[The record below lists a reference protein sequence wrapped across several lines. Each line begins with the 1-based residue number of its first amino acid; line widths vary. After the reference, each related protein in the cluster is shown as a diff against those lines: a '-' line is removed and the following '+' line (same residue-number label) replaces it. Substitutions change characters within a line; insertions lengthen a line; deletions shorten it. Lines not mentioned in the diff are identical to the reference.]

1 MWRLVGMESTT
12 NTVMGGDAA
21 LVEQALRGDRGAFAR
36 LVSLH
41 QGAASAVAY
50 SICGDFHTSEDI
62 AQEAFVA
69 AWKKLGELR
78 EKDHFRPWV
87 CTMARNGALARIRR
101 SARRGEGTNA
111 DGEEAADAGDG
122 PSAEAMKAEEAALVW
137 GMIDAMDETYREPL
151 ILFYREE
158 QSAAAVASALD
169 LSEEA
174 VRQRLSR
181 GRVLL
186 REELARRVEGAL
198 FRSRPGPVFTSA
210 VMGALPPVAVAGVGL
225 SLAASSAKAAGGTG
239 AASSGGGGASVFGIG
254 AFLAQ
259 LASAF
264 VGVLSLYLLL
274 RFLFAHEIPRGLRTA
289 VLKAAGG
296 ALALVL
302 LFAGLVTW
310 IILSGAKL
318 GFAGIPPMPIAIA
331 FVILFLTPILFLSLR
346 ASKEIGKYSVG
357 TCGVKRV
364 VRRRS
369 RIRFLGLPLY
379 DVAFGP
385 DPEKGEKTGMARG
398 WLAFGD
404 TAVGLVAFGGVA
416 LGLVACGGF
425 AFGALSIGGLVGG
438 YFSLG
443 GFALGWIACGGVAVG
458 WNLALGGFT
467 VAHGLAVGGVAISVT
482 EALGGVSSAPMAN
495 LQATVDRMNGPGWPG
510 NLIRFLPYT
519 CVLSL
524 LGIPGL
530 WMGLRYFH
538 GKERGKAL
546 FR

>member
-1 MWRLVGMESTT
+1 MESTT
-12 NTVMGGDAA
+12 NTLTGGDAA

-50 SICGDFHTSEDI
+50 SICGDFHASEDI
-62 AQEAFVA
+62 AQEAFVS

-78 EKDHFRPWV
+78 EKDRFRPWV
-87 CTMARNGALARIRR
+87 CTMARNGALARVRR
-101 SARRGEGTNA
+101 SARRGEDAGA
-111 DGEEAADAGDG
+111 DSAEAADTGGG

-137 GMIDAMDETYREPL
+137 GTIDAMDEAYREPL

-158 QSAAAVASALD
+158 ESVAAVASALE

-186 REELARRVEGAL
+186 REELTRRVEGAL
-198 FRSRPGPVFTSA
+198 FRSRPGPVFTAA

-225 SLAASSAKAAGGTG
+225 AFAASSAKAAGGTG
-239 AASSGGGGASVFGIG
+239 AASSGGGGASALGLGGI
-254 AFLAQ
+254 LAQ
-259 LASAF
+259 FASAL
-264 VGVLSLYLLL
+264 VGVLSAYLLV
-274 RFLFAHEIPRGLRTA
+274 RFLFAKEIPRGLRMT
-289 VLKAAGG
+289 VLKAVGG
-296 ALALVL
+296 SIAFVL

-318 GFAGIPPMPIAIA
+318 GFGGIPPLPVAIA
-331 FVILFLTPILFLSLR
+331 FAVLFLTPILILSIR
-346 ASKEIGKYSVG
+346 ASKEIQKYSIG
-357 TCGVKRV
+357 TCGTRRV

-369 RIRFLGLPLY
+369 RIRVFGLPLY

-385 DPEKGEKTGMARG
+385 DPEKGEKAGFARG

-404 TAVGLVAFGGVA
+404 TAVGLVAFGGVS
-416 LGLVACGGF
+416 LGLISCGGF
-425 AFGALSIGGLVGG
+425 AFGGLAIGGLVAG
-438 YFSLG
+438 FFTLG
-443 GFALGWIACGGVAVG
+443 GFALGWIACGGVALG
-458 WNLALGGFT
+458 WNLALGGFA
-467 VAHGLAVGGVAISVT
+467 VAHGLAVGGVAVSVT

-495 LQATVDRMNGPGWPG
+495 LQATAARVNGPGWPG

-519 CVLSL
+519 CALSL
-524 LGIPGL
+524 LGLPGL

-538 GKERGKAL
+538 GRDRGKTL
-546 FR
+546 SR

>member
-1 MWRLVGMESTT
+1 
-12 NTVMGGDAA
+12 
-21 LVEQALRGDRGAFAR
+21 VEQALRGDRGAFAN

-50 SICGDFHTSEDI
+50 SICGDFHASEDI
-62 AQEAFVA
+62 AQEAFVS
-69 AWKKLGELR
+69 AWKNLGELR
-78 EKDHFRPWV
+78 EKDRFRPWV
-87 CTMARNGALARIRR
+87 CTMARNGAIARVRR
-101 SARRGEGTNA
+101 SARRGEGADA
-111 DGEEAADAGDG
+111 DGAEAVDAGEG

-137 GMIDAMDETYREPL
+137 GTIDAMDENYREPL

-158 QSAAAVASALD
+158 QSVAAVASALE

-181 GRVLL
+181 GRVIL

-198 FRSRPGPVFTSA
+198 FRSRPGPVFTAA

-239 AASSGGGGASVFGIG
+239 AASSSGGGASALGIG
-254 AFLAQ
+254 GILAQ
-259 LASAF
+259 FASAL
-264 VGVLSLYLLL
+264 VGVLSAYLLV
-274 RFLFAHEIPRGLRTA
+274 RFLFAREIPRGLRMT
-289 VLKAAGG
+289 VLKAVGG
-296 ALALVL
+296 SLALVL
-302 LFAGLVTW
+302 LFAGLITW

-318 GFAGIPPMPIAIA
+318 GFGGIPPLPVAIA
-331 FVILFLTPILFLSLR
+331 FVILFLTPILFLSMR
-346 ASKEIGKYSVG
+346 ASKEIQKYSVG
-357 TCGVKRV
+357 TCGTRKV

-416 LGLVACGGF
+416 MGLVACGGF
-425 AFGALSIGGLVGG
+425 AFGALSIGGLVAGF
-438 YFSLG
+438 FSLG
-443 GFALGWIACGGVAVG
+443 GFALGWIACGGVALG

-467 VAHGLAVGGVAISVT
+467 VAHGLAVGGVAVSVT

-495 LQATVDRMNGPGWPG
+495 LQATADRVNGPGWPG

-524 LGIPGL
+524 LGLPGL

-538 GKERGKAL
+538 GKGRAKTL
-546 FR
+546 LK